1 MGSRSRHP
9 QLKKK
14 KKKKKK
20 KGKRP
25 QVFSGIKEID
35 QIQLIS
41 KVGLKVAGRCRKFF
55 KEKEENDCANQLILT
70 DGMRNRY
77 FLWTKIDGAVGKI
90 KTKSRTTFAIF
101 ANEPNIR
108 EFLLY

>member
-1 MGSRSRHP
+1 M
-9 QLKKK
+9 
-14 KKKKKK
+14 
-20 KGKRP
+20 
-25 QVFSGIKEID
+25 
-35 QIQLIS
+35 
-41 KVGLKVAGRCRKFF
+41 AGRCRKFF

-108 EFLLY
+108 EFLLYREIKEKSF